1 LTGKTSMESTS
12 VFTDFQ
18 FSDLGFLAGAAGRTL
33 LISVLAI
40 SIGTVLGC
48 IFGWMLSVMR
58 MAGDATLGVILDVFR
73 SVPLII
79 QLILFYNFFPIVG
92 FNVSPFMAGTIVLIF
107 YTSALVAAVA
117 RGGIDAVPIS
127 TRRASRS
134 LGLSYWQDMRYIV
147 WPIGLRAVLPSWAGV
162 ALGVLKD
169 SALVSVLGYV
179 ELLRAS
185 QILIT
190 RTQEPFLIL
199 IVVGAFYFALS
210 FPISRLTARLER
222 RWQYD

>member
-1 LTGKTSMESTS
+1 MDSVS

-18 FSDLGFLAGAAGRTL
+18 FSDLGFLAEAAGRTL

-48 IFGWMLSVMR
+48 IFGWVLSATR
-58 MAGDATLGVILDVFR
+58 LAGEATLGVILDVFR

-79 QLILFYNFFPIVG
+79 QLILFYNFFPIIG
-92 FNVSPFMAGTIVLIF
+92 FNVSPFAAGTIVLIF

-117 RGGIDAVPIS
+117 RGGIDAVS
-127 TRRASRS
+127 ANLRRASRS
-134 LGLSYWQDMRYIV
+134 LGMTYWQDLRYIV

-199 IVVGAFYFALS
+199 TVVGAFYFALS
-210 FPISRLTARLER
+210 FPISRITARLER